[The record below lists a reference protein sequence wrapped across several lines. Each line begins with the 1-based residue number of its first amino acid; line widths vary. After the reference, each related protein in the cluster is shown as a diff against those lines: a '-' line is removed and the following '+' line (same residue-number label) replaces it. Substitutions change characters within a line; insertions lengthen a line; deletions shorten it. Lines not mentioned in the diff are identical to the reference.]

1 MPLVDINEL
10 EEYWRDLRVGKIAV
24 TPSADGPETV
34 IDRAVAKF
42 QMALPD
48 LLREAQFANNATGL
62 GPLTNLL
69 TESLRFFALSL
80 YEEQRKQDVS
90 LLIQLFLEGS
100 ANIGAEDLK
109 GFLRALPRS
118 VLDRVL
124 NHTEGSRSGLHALL
138 SLEVLFQDGMLEK
151 DFEVRRDHEEKLVVT
166 FYPKEVPE
174 PVSFRLRELFQST
187 A

>member
-62 GPLTNLL
+62 D
-69 TESLRFFALSL
+69 
-80 YEEQRKQDVS
+80 RK
-90 LLIQLFLEGS
+90 
-100 ANIGAEDLK
+100 
-109 GFLRALPRS
+109 S
-118 VLDRVL
+118 VV
-124 NHTEGSRSGLHALL
+124 
-138 SLEVLFQDGMLEK
+138 
-151 DFEVRRDHEEKLVVT
+151 
-166 FYPKEVPE
+166 
-174 PVSFRLRELFQST
+174 
-187 A
+187 